1 MVIGEAASAG
11 QAAPGELESVRALLN
26 SWLIPNDSRQ
36 PTDTFGDYARE
47 HGWRPRQA
55 AVMRELRDEIRQA
68 VEAGEPRRL
77 NHWIERLDVRPEICD
92 GAIAYQHTAGP
103 AGAFLAT
110 VLTAVSRG
118 NWSRLK
124 ACPDC
129 RWVFYDNTRN
139 GSKRWCLMYA
149 GGPDGRA
156 CGTIA
161 KVRRYR
167 DRWADADIA
176 PHASTAARANT
187 ES

>member
-1 MVIGEAASAG
+1 MVTGDAAAAA
-11 QAAPGELESVRALLN
+11 QMAPGELEFVRSLLN

-36 PTDTFGDYARE
+36 PTDEFDAFARGQ
-47 HGWRPRQA
+47 GWRGRQSA
-55 AVMRELRDEIRQA
+55 LLRDLRDDIRQA
-68 VEAGEPRRL
+68 VEEGHPGGL
-77 NHWIERLDVRPEICD
+77 NRWIEQLGLRPEIQD
-92 GAIAYQHTAGP
+92 GRVGYQHAAGP
-103 AGAFLAT
+103 AGTILAA
-110 VLTAVSRG
+110 VLTAVGAGR
-118 NWSRLK
+118 WSRLK

-167 DRWADADIA
+167 DRWGDAQIVPAA
-176 PHASTAARANT
+176 PGR
-187 ES
+187 